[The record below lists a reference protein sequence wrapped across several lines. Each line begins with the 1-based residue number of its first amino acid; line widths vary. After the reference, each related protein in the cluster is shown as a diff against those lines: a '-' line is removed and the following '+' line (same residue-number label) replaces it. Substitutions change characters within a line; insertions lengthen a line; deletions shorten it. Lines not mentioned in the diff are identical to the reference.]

1 MTVEHIDYEKCT
13 ACLWCYK
20 ICPMDVYRTVGK
32 EVYIAYPDD
41 CMCCYLCELE
51 CPVEAIDVSPRRG
64 QAKPFPW

>member
-20 ICPMDVYRTVGK
+20 ICPMDVYRTAGK

-41 CMCCYLCELE
+41 CMCCYLCEL
-51 CPVEAIDVSPRRG
+51 PSWASQAVSLV
-64 QAKPFPW
+64 KKEWILF